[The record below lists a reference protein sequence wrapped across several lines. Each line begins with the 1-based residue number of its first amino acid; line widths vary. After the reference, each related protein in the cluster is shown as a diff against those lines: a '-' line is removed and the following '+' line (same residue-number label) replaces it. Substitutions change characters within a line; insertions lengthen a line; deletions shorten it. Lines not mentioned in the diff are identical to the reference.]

1 MKELGKIK
9 NLPCEIIK
17 ILASNIQLQKLLLVD
32 SQELPTD
39 EHFISKRWDQ
49 LIDEDYMSICPVI
62 DDNITNNSR
71 NSFLIV
77 HLEDIDTYGTEGN
90 LDIGGVV
97 WVGTN
102 KEHVWLKGNKLRL
115 LEMIDEVIK
124 SLDGQK
130 CSVAGKIKV
139 LRASSVV
146 YSKSSFGYRISFRVA
161 EQENR
166 KAEL

>member
-17 ILASNIQLQKLLLVD
+17 ILASNLQLQKLLLVD
-32 SQELPTD
+32 SQELPD
-39 EHFISKRWDQ
+39 DSNFQPKRWDQ
-49 LIDEDYMSICPVI
+49 LIEDDYMSICPTV

-77 HLEDIDTYGTEGN
+77 HLEDINTYGTEGN
-90 LDIGGVV
+90 LDIGGIV

-115 LEMIDEVIK
+115 LEMVDEVIK